1 MSLSSKLFLFVL
13 SFFILGSII
22 CNVTSGAVLTQ
33 DQISGVS
40 SLKSPGVGDIDNFF
54 TKVSNV
60 LSWNYPIF
68 NNPDGTTSDW
78 VYIKYIFLWPLTAAV
93 VIPIFLM
100 LIIAAASVLGNVF
113 RGLFGG

>member
-1 MSLSSKLFLFVL
+1 MSLSSKLFLFAL

-33 DQISGVS
+33 AQISGVN
-40 SLKSPGVGDIDNFF
+40 SLKSPGAGDINFF
-54 TKVSNV
+54 TKISDV

-68 NNPDGTTSDW
+68 NNPDGTDSDW

-100 LIIAAASVLGNVF
+100 LIVAAASVFGNVF
-113 RGLFGG
+113 RGIFG